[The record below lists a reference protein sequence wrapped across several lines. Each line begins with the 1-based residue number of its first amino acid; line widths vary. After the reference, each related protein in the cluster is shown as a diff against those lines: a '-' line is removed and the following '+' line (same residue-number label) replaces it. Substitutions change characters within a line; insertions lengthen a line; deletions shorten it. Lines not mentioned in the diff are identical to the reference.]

1 MASAQ
6 MGLPIEGTTP
16 VRAVRPVRPVSPVA
30 NPAPA
35 PSPAGPVAS
44 APSRPASATTTGP
57 VSVAPAP
64 RWVRRTTTAG
74 VLVVA
79 VVAALGSYEHMR
91 ALGVE
96 VGEGWRAGL
105 LPFSV
110 DGLGV
115 VAAMTMLVRRWAGQP
130 AGLLAWAAL
139 VLSLGV
145 SLAANVAAA
154 EPTVEARLWAAWP
167 PVGLLMAIELL
178 MQQVKARGGPGVH
191 TARPGAS
198 FQPHGGEPR

>member
-1 MASAQ
+1 MAPAQ
-6 MGLPIEGTTP
+6 LGLPIIDNGRTARPIHP
-16 VRAVRPVRPVSPVA
+16 VVPVG
-30 NPAPA
+30 NPAPPPA
-35 PSPAGPVAS
+35 PSGPVAA
-44 APSRPASATTTGP
+44 APSVADVEPEAVGP
-57 VSVAPAP
+57 VSLAPAP

-74 VLVVA
+74 VVVVA
-79 VVAALGSYEHMR
+79 LVAALGSYEHMR

-130 AGLLAWAAL
+130 VGFLAWTAL

-154 EPTVEARLWAAWP
+154 EPTIEARLWAAWP

-178 MQQVKARGGPGVH
+178 MQQIKARGGPGVH
-191 TARPGAS
+191 PTHPGAS
-198 FQPHGGEPR
+198 FQPHGGD

>member
-1 MASAQ
+1 MAAAQ
-6 MGLPIEGTTP
+6 MGLPIEGATP

-30 NPAPA
+30 NPVPP
-35 PSPAGPVAS
+35 PSPAGPVGS
-44 APSRPASATTTGP
+44 APTGPETVAVMGP

-130 AGLLAWAAL
+130 AGFLAWAAL
-139 VLSLGV
+139 VISLGV

-154 EPTVEARLWAAWP
+154 DPTLDARLWAAWP
-167 PVGLLMAIELL
+167 PIGLLMAIELL
-178 MQQVKARGGPGVH
+178 MQQVKGRGGPGVH

-198 FQPHGGEPR
+198 FQPHGGDR

>member
-1 MASAQ
+1 MAGAQ
-6 MGLPIEGTTP
+6 MGLPIDGAT
-16 VRAVRPVRPVSPVA
+16 RVRPVRPVRPGAPVV
-30 NPAPA
+30 NPVPAPA
-35 PSPAGPVAS
+35 PTGP
-44 APSRPASATTTGP
+44 APSVSARPDHHSTGP

-91 ALGVE
+91 ELGIE

-105 LPFSV
+105 LPLSV

-198 FQPHGGEPR
+198 FQPHGGSE

>member
-1 MASAQ
+1 MSRPQMA
-6 MGLPIEGTTP
+6 LPLGEVGT
-16 VRAVRPVRPVSPVA
+16 RATRLRPAPGPSPA
-30 NPAPA
+30 AAPPAPA
-35 PSPAGPVAS
+35 
-44 APSRPASATTTGP
+44 TTAVVEQPGP

-130 AGLLAWAAL
+130 VGLLAWTAL

-154 EPTVEARLWAAWP
+154 EPTLEARLWAAWP

-178 MQQVKARGGPGVH
+178 MQQIKARGGPGVH
-191 TARPGAS
+191 PTRPGAS
-198 FQPHGGEPR
+198 FQPHDGGAQ

>member
-1 MASAQ
+1 MAAQMVLPVGRSNGASAF
-6 MGLPIEGTTP
+6 
-16 VRAVRPVRPVSPVA
+16 RPPARPPA
-30 NPAPA
+30 GPADNPAPDVA
-35 PSPAGPVAS
+35 PPPAAVA
-44 APSRPASATTTGP
+44 ASQPGP

-79 VVAALGSYEHMR
+79 IVAALGSYEHMR

-130 AGLLAWAAL
+130 VGFLAWTAL

-178 MQQVKARGGPGVH
+178 MQQIKARGGPGVH
-191 TARPGAS
+191 PTRPGAS
-198 FQPHGGEPR
+198 FQPHGGE

>member
-1 MASAQ
+1 MARAQ
-6 MGLPIEGTTP
+6 MALPIEVG
-16 VRAVRPVRPVSPVA
+16 ARPRLR
-30 NPAPA
+30 PAPA
-35 PSPAGPVAS
+35 PAPAARKAPEAPAAAVEGHVPV
-44 APSRPASATTTGP
+44 T
-57 VSVAPAP
+57 VAPAP

-130 AGLLAWAAL
+130 AGFLAWTAL

-167 PVGLLMAIELL
+167 PVGL
-178 MQQVKARGGPGVH
+178 
-191 TARPGAS
+191 
-198 FQPHGGEPR
+198 

>member
-6 MGLPIEGTTP
+6 MGLPIEGATP

-44 APSRPASATTTGP
+44 GPTHPAPATATGP

-154 EPTVEARLWAAWP
+154 EPTIEARLWAAWP

-178 MQQVKARGGPGVH
+178 MQQIKARGAPGVH

-198 FQPHGGEPR
+198 FQPHGGD

>member
-1 MASAQ
+1 MAPAQ
-6 MGLPIEGTTP
+6 MGLPIEGVTP
-16 VRAVRPVRPVSPVA
+16 VRAVRPVRAASSVA

-35 PSPAGPVAS
+35 AGPAAQSPVTLE
-44 APSRPASATTTGP
+44 PAYQSGP

-64 RWVRRTTTAG
+64 RWVRWTTTAG
-74 VLVVA
+74 VGVVA
-79 VVAALGSYEHMR
+79 AVAALGSYEHMR

-96 VGEGWRAGL
+96 VGEGWRAAL

-130 AGLLAWAAL
+130 GGFLAWAAL

-154 EPTVEARLWAAWP
+154 EPTIEARLWATWP

-178 MQQVKARGGPGVH
+178 MKQVKQARGGPGVH

-198 FQPHGGEPR
+198 FQPRGGTE

>member
-1 MASAQ
+1 M
-6 MGLPIEGTTP
+6 
-16 VRAVRPVRPVSPVA
+16 
-30 NPAPA
+30 
-35 PSPAGPVAS
+35 
-44 APSRPASATTTGP
+44 
-57 VSVAPAP
+57 SVAPAP

-79 VVAALGSYEHMR
+79 LVAALGSYEHMR

-130 AGLLAWAAL
+130 VGFLAWTAL

-178 MQQVKARGGPGVH
+178 MQQIKARGGPGVH
-191 TARPGAS
+191 PTRPGAS
-198 FQPHGGEPR
+198 FQPHGGDR

>member
-1 MASAQ
+1 MAAAQ
-6 MGLPIEGTTP
+6 MGLPIEDTAP

-30 NPAPA
+30 KPAATPPAPA
-35 PSPAGPVAS
+35 VAAAPSSTPVS
-44 APSRPASATTTGP
+44 APGP

-79 VVAALGSYEHMR
+79 IVAALGSYEHMR

-154 EPTVEARLWAAWP
+154 EPTIEARLWAAWP
-167 PVGLLMAIELL
+167 PIGLLMAIELL
-178 MQQVKARGGPGVH
+178 MQQVKARGGPGVQP

-198 FQPHGGEPR
+198 FQSRDGGMA

>member
-1 MASAQ
+1 MPAAQ
-6 MGLPIEGTTP
+6 MGLPIIEDRP
-16 VRAVRPVRPVSPVA
+16 ARPVRPVSPVV
-30 NPAPA
+30 NPAVTSSTLGPMSAPA
-35 PSPAGPVAS
+35 SGAQPVA
-44 APSRPASATTTGP
+44 AVGP

-130 AGLLAWAAL
+130 AGVLAWAAL

-154 EPTVEARLWAAWP
+154 EPTLEARLWAAWP
-167 PVGLLMAIELL
+167 PIGLLMAIELL
-178 MQQVKARGGPGVH
+178 MQQVKGRGGPGVH
-191 TARPGAS
+191 PTRPGAS
-198 FQPHGGEPR
+198 FQPHNGGAS

>member
-6 MGLPIEGTTP
+6 MGLPIEDTTP
-16 VRAVRPVRPVSPVA
+16 VRAVRPVRPVPPVA

-35 PSPAGPVAS
+35 PSPAGPVGS
-44 APSRPASATTTGP
+44 APSHPEPATTTGP

-198 FQPHGGEPR
+198 FQPHGSDQ

>member
-1 MASAQ
+1 MSRPQMA
-6 MGLPIEGTTP
+6 LPLGEVGT
-16 VRAVRPVRPVSPVA
+16 RASRLRPAPGPSPA
-30 NPAPA
+30 AAPPAPA
-35 PSPAGPVAS
+35 
-44 APSRPASATTTGP
+44 ATAVVEPGP

-91 ALGVE
+91 TLGVE

-130 AGLLAWAAL
+130 VGLLAWTAL

-178 MQQVKARGGPGVH
+178 MQQIKARGGPGVH
-191 TARPGAS
+191 PTRPGAS
-198 FQPHGGEPR
+198 FQPHDGGAR

>member
-1 MASAQ
+1 MAAAQ
-6 MGLPIEGTTP
+6 MGLPIEDTTP

-30 NPAPA
+30 TPTPTPPAPVAPA
-35 PSPAGPVAS
+35 PSPAPVS
-44 APSRPASATTTGP
+44 APVGP

-64 RWVRRTTTAG
+64 RWVCRTTTAG

-79 VVAALGSYEHMR
+79 LVAALGSYEHMR
-91 ALGVE
+91 ALGIE

-115 VAAMTMLVRRWAGQP
+115 VAAMTMLVRRWAGQL

-154 EPTVEARLWAAWP
+154 EPTIEARLWAAWP
-167 PVGLLMAIELL
+167 PIGLLMAIELL

-198 FQPHGGEPR
+198 FQPHDGGTA

>member
-1 MASAQ
+1 MAAAQ
-6 MGLPIEGTTP
+6 MGLPIEGATP

-30 NPAPA
+30 NPVPP

-44 APSRPASATTTGP
+44 APTGPETLAVMGPVASAPTGPETLAVIGP

-115 VAAMTMLVRRWAGQP
+115 VAAMTMLVRR
-130 AGLLAWAAL
+130 
-139 VLSLGV
+139 
-145 SLAANVAAA
+145 
-154 EPTVEARLWAAWP
+154 
-167 PVGLLMAIELL
+167 
-178 MQQVKARGGPGVH
+178 
-191 TARPGAS
+191 
-198 FQPHGGEPR
+198 

>member
-1 MASAQ
+1 MSRPQMA
-6 MGLPIEGTTP
+6 LPLGEVGT
-16 VRAVRPVRPVSPVA
+16 RASRLRPAPGPSPA
-30 NPAPA
+30 AAPPAPA
-35 PSPAGPVAS
+35 TAAVVEQP
-44 APSRPASATTTGP
+44 GP

-130 AGLLAWAAL
+130 VGLLAWTAL

-154 EPTVEARLWAAWP
+154 EPTLEARLWAAWP
-167 PVGLLMAIELL
+167 PIGLLMAIELL
-178 MQQVKARGGPGVH
+178 MQQIKARGGPGVH
-191 TARPGAS
+191 PTRPGAS
-198 FQPHGGEPR
+198 FQPHDGGAQ

>member
-1 MASAQ
+1 MARPQ
-6 MGLPIEGTTP
+6 MALPLEVGEA
-16 VRAVRPVRPVSPVA
+16 RFR
-30 NPAPA
+30 PAPA
-35 PSPAGPVAS
+35 PAS
-44 APSRPASATTTGP
+44 AAPPLTAAPTPAAAVADQPGP

-79 VVAALGSYEHMR
+79 LVAALGSYEHMR

-130 AGLLAWAAL
+130 VGFLAWAAL
-139 VLSLGV
+139 ILSLGV

-154 EPTVEARLWAAWP
+154 EPTIEARLWAAWP
-167 PVGLLMAIELL
+167 PIGLLMAIELL
-178 MQQVKARGGPGVH
+178 MQQIKARGGPGVH
-191 TARPGAS
+191 LTRPGAS
-198 FQPHGGEPR
+198 FHPHGGDR